1 MKHKTLRQDC
11 NFTLEQIDHLLSTIN
26 TLIKEAKAGKIDVY
40 GYGICEQW
48 SIRLN
53 DNIVPKRIRTTYSTH
68 GSRWTAYALVEHFA
82 RTWPDSAQATQGDL
96 YPIPEPEDKNKP
108 KWRGLGLEYRLDLMR
123 HIARRLREWKRHMPK
138 E

>member
-26 TLIKEAKAGKIDVY
+26 TLIKEAKVGKIDIHV
-40 GYGICEQW
+40 YGICEQW
-48 SIRLN
+48 NIRLN
-53 DNIVPKRIRTTYSTH
+53 TGIVPRAIRTTYPIA
-68 GSRWTAYALVEHFA
+68 SRLTTYALVEHFA
-82 RTWPDSAQATQGDL
+82 RTWPDSAQATQGDH
-96 YPIPEPEDKNKP
+96 YPIPYIKGGNS
-108 KWRGLGLEYRLDLMR
+108 KWCGLGLEYRLDLMR

>member
-11 NFTLEQIDHLLSTIN
+11 NFTLKQIDHLLSTIN
-26 TLIKEAKAGKIDVY
+26 ALIKQAKAGKIDIHV
-40 GYGICEQW
+40 YGICEQW
-48 SIRLN
+48 NIRLN
-53 DNIVPKRIRTTYSTH
+53 TDIVPRVIKTTYPIA
-68 GSRWTAYALVEHFA
+68 SRLTTYALVEHFA

>member
-1 MKHKTLRQDC
+1 MKRKTLKQEC
-11 NFTLEQIDHLLSTIN
+11 NFTLEQINHLLSTIN
-26 TLIKEAKAGKIDVY
+26 TLIKQAKAGKIVAYD
-40 GYGICEQW
+40 YGICEQW

-53 DNIVPKRIRTTYSTH
+53 KNIVPRYMTVYSIAGKRTTYT
-68 GSRWTAYALVEHFA
+68 LVEHFA

-96 YPIPEPEDKNKP
+96 QPIPDP
-108 KWRGLGLEYRLDLMR
+108 KGDSPNWCGLGLEYRLDLMR